1 MVRPMAV
8 SIAVLGDRNTGHL
21 THREIDATIQ
31 LLPADV
37 DARWLPSPEA
47 ESAVLAD
54 GLWVVPGT
62 PYRDERAVME
72 AIRRARTAGM
82 PILGTCGGFQHM
94 LVEFARNVAG
104 LEEAAHAECDPDA
117 PDPVVARLSCS
128 LVGEERP
135 VTAIAGTRLAELCG
149 TEPFTGFHWCNY
161 GLAPGREAALVAAGL
176 VVSARA
182 PDAGVEA
189 VELPGH
195 PFYVATLFQP
205 QVGSSGSRRRHPL
218 IDALISAAR
227 GADPVARLAK
237 AHGLVGDE

>member
-1 MVRPMAV
+1 MAV
-8 SIAVLGDRNTGHL
+8 SIAVLGDRNPEYL
-21 THREIDATIQ
+21 THRELDAT
-31 LLPADV
+31 LALMPADV
-37 DARWLPSPEA
+37 DAGWLPTPEA
-47 ESAVLAD
+47 ASAADAD

-62 PYRDERAVME
+62 PYEDDDAVLE
-72 AIRRARTAGM
+72 AIRLARTQGM

-104 LEEAAHAECDPDA
+104 LDDAAHAETDPDA

-135 VTAIAGTRLAELCG
+135 VTAVAGTRIAALCG
-149 TEPFTGFHWCNY
+149 TAPFTGFHWCNY
-161 GLAPGREAALVAAGL
+161 GLLPSREAALVEAGL

-195 PFYVATLFQP
+195 PFYLATLFQP
-205 QVGSSGSRRRHPL
+205 QVGSSASGRLNPV
-218 IDALISAAR
+218 IDALISASRQSSPIAR
-227 GADPVARLAK
+227 ARS
-237 AHGLVGDE
+237 